1 MTDLAL
7 PLVAVLSL
15 HAGAAEMGML
25 GASETAAFIAVGL
38 LAGVIVDRSS
48 RRLVLVLTAL
58 GSAVVVG
65 SVPVAALAGG
75 LTMAQLYV
83 VSFAAGCLMVI
94 EGVAFQAILMPLLG
108 RERLIEGNA
117 ALRASDSVTA
127 MVGPSLA
134 GFLVQ
139 LLTAP
144 IAIVVD
150 ALSFVLCGLLTLVVR
165 VEESVPARASLTRV
179 GQEIVEG
186 LRYVLGEPSLRGLAA
201 GGAAHN
207 FFSNGAIV
215 ALYVLYANQ
224 LLGLPPVALGIV
236 FAFGGPGALFGAIV
250 AGRYGRRFGMRD
262 TLVHTQLLTG
272 VARAFVPL
280 AALLPYPAIALALG
294 ELVLGAARSIANV
307 NQLSMRMSLTPD
319 HLQGRMNA
327 SVRFLMWSVVP
338 FGALAGGF
346 AAQRFGLVPTLVV
359 AAAGTTLASLPY
371 LLIPPTERA
380 A

>member
-1 MTDLAL
+1 M

-15 HAGAAEMGML
+15 HASAAQMGVL
-25 GASETAAFIAVGL
+25 GASENAAFIAVGL
-38 LAGVIVDRSS
+38 LAGVIVDRS
-48 RRLVLVLTAL
+48 RRRSVLVYTAL
-58 GSAVVVG
+58 GSALVVG
-65 SVPVAALAGG
+65 TVPVAALTGA
-75 LTMAQLYV
+75 LSMAQLYL

-108 RERLIEGNA
+108 RERLVEGNTT
-117 ALRASDSVTA
+117 LRASDSVTA
-127 MVGPSLA
+127 MIGPSLA

-150 ALSFVLCGLLTLVVR
+150 ALSFVFCGVLTLFVR
-165 VEESVPARASLTRV
+165 VEEAVPARGSLTRV
-179 GQEIVEG
+179 GDEILEG
-186 LRYVLGEPSLRGLAA
+186 LRYVLAEPSLRGLAA
-201 GGAAHN
+201 GGATHN

-224 LLGLPPVALGIV
+224 HLGLPPVVLGIV
-236 FAFGGPGALFGAIV
+236 FASGGPGALLGAIV

-272 VARAFVPL
+272 LARAFVPL
-280 AALLPYPAIALALG
+280 AAFLPFPAVALAVG
-294 ELVLGAARSIANV
+294 ELILGGARSIANV
-307 NQLSMRMSLTPD
+307 NQLSMRMALTPD
-319 HLQGRMNA
+319 QLQGRMNA

-346 AAQRFGLVPTLVV
+346 AAERFGLVPTLAVAVV
-359 AAAGTTLASLPY
+359 GTTVASLPY

-380 A
+380 T